1 MPQESRKN
9 NFNLVRLI
17 GALLV
22 MIGHMGPIM
31 GADTPVMGQDLHG
44 IGVEILFLIGGFLIS
59 ESWLHDP
66 NPLRYG
72 IRRFLRLWPPY
83 AVMILLM
90 TFVTGPLLSE
100 LGVSGYFGSWWS
112 EFLKNLRFYIVYA
125 QPGVFTN
132 HPMPLVTNGSLWT
145 MPVEPVLYILTP
157 LVCLLFGIRKK
168 SRRSLWMY
176 AAFVV
181 LLIIVGTW
189 LSGQS
194 EVMWVFYGTSWASA
208 LRLGIFFF
216 IGIFCAM
223 EPVRK
228 LFKMQWTPIAFLAIV
243 LVLYEIRPVQYIV
256 MILALPYLVFSLALA
271 PNPLFYKVGRK
282 HDLSY
287 GIYLYGFFFQQ
298 LVTQWQR
305 QSGISLGVP
314 ASIAI
319 SLCLTVP
326 VAFLSN
332 VLVEKKAQQ
341 LCQYL
346 ITKLK
351 SRNAETEV
359 RNGT

>member
-17 GALLV
+17 GALMV
-22 MIGHMGPIM
+22 MMGHMGPIM
-31 GADTPVMGQDLHG
+31 GAETPVMGQELHG

-72 IRRFLRLWPPY
+72 IRRFLRIWPPY

-90 TFVTGPLLSE
+90 TFVAGPLLSN
-100 LGVSGYFGSWWS
+100 LGVSGYFGSWWNAY
-112 EFLKNLRFYIVYA
+112 LQNLRFYIVYA
-125 QPGVFTN
+125 QPGVFEN
-132 HPMPLVTNGSLWT
+132 VPMSYVTNGSLWT
-145 MPVEPVLYILTP
+145 MPVEAVLYILTP
-157 LVCLLFGIRKK
+157 LVCWLFGIRKK
-168 SRRSLWMY
+168 SRNSLWLY
-176 AAFVV
+176 AVFMVM
-181 LLIIVGTW
+181 LIVAGAW
-189 LSGQS
+189 LEGHT
-194 EVMWVFYGTSWASA
+194 EVQWIFYGTMWASA

-228 LFKMQWTPIAFLAIV
+228 VFKMQWTPIAMLAIV

-271 PNPLFYKVGRK
+271 PNPVFYKVGRK
-282 HDLSY
+282 YDLSY

-298 LVTQWQR
+298 LVTEWQR
-305 QSGISLGVP
+305 QTGISLGVP
-314 ASIAI
+314 ASFAV
-319 SLCLTVP
+319 SLCMTVGA
-326 VAFLSN
+326 AFLSN
-332 VLVEKKAQQ
+332 VFVEKKAQQ
-341 LCQYL
+341 LCKYL

-351 SRNAETEV
+351 ARNVEAEV
-359 RNGT
+359 RNGA